1 MDDLESPTSDGFA
14 RLLVCLTR
22 DILRKGTK
30 GDCTEVSSGVGM
42 GGFGGP
48 LGAWGK
54 WSEVGRV
61 KGSVK

>member
-1 MDDLESPTSDGFA
+1 MDDLKSLTSDGFA

-22 DILRKGTK
+22 DRLRKGTK
-30 GDCTEVSSGVGM
+30 GDCTEVSSRFEM

-48 LGAWGK
+48 LGAWEK
-54 WSEVGRV
+54 RSEVGRV